1 MWNECLLQTAN
12 GKTHIKIHKKFY
24 KKAKI
29 LSYLNQGHSL
39 PSHLPP
45 IQTQHSTSDCNHFLF
60 PWLVVRGLSS
70 WEEQYAIMS
79 HPDPSCVL
87 MRLNP
92 RLVWLRSESSLLPL
106 SSHLPDWG
114 CTLGAMVWEDCGPD
128 HLVLSLAHESVV
140 PLQANAP
147 FQMFKS

>member
-1 MWNECLLQTAN
+1 MNVSCKQQME
-12 GKTHIKIHKKFY
+12 KHIPKSIKKFY

-29 LSYLNQGHSL
+29 CHIWTKDTPSL
-39 PSHLPP
+39 PTCPLPRL
-45 IQTQHSTSDCNHFLF
+45 STPLQIAITLF

-87 MRLNP
+87 MWLNP
-92 RLVWLRSESSLLPL
+92 RLAWLRSESSLLPL

-114 CTLGAMVWEDCGPD
+114 CTLGAMVWEDCSPD